1 MKTPMQQLMDEFA
14 KKADSL
20 PDTLDANVAY
30 LVFQECYDMAKS
42 MLEKEKEAIMNAYDI
57 GWSDGNKGQDLNDLY
72 YNETFNTI
80 LLNPTKW

>member
-1 MKTPMQQLMDEFA
+1 MKTPMQELMDELA

-42 MLEKEKEAIMNAYDI
+42 MLEKEKEQIGRAYQEGLIDGMNHTPKD
-57 GWSDGNKGQDLNDLY
+57 Y
-72 YNETFNTI
+72 YNKTFNT
-80 LLNPTKW
+80 NREA